1 MAVVDELLA
10 IGEEDR
16 RKKQFLQDNPLFG
29 MEPYHEVR
37 PTYSNRYTETL
48 GSLLEPL
55 MTKSDAGPLD
65 LNFWTGLLSTP
76 LVKSMRPREEP
87 TKMEYAFSG
96 VPFTPGL
103 GVAPSLAKTAA
114 KRFIPEFDPSRRTFL
129 KTSATVGALTGL
141 GIGLGKKIAT
151 KTAGA
156 MEGLGK
162 ELSDLILGS
171 DSMIDVN
178 SAFRK
183 FEGIGHY
190 LGNIRQA
197 ANDLQLD
204 YTNIGKGKAAEWE
217 DLDSLQKME
226 DHIGIGDEGLIES
239 QRVGDAKLVIRA
251 MEEGKPYGHTDISG
265 VIGNE
270 YKQHVKWADEL
281 DWQDVP
287 GIHDQLETVGLNQS
301 PYDYDLAV
309 DDITN
314 FELNRHIKHEGDRL
328 GNLADNT
335 LWGTRYFK
343 NTINRLNHLEKT
355 DPELF
360 IKLLDEQIEAAKKNA
375 RVHKTGRSGVKLDF
389 VQDVRDAPSYRGAF
403 QPERSKRLPMHGV
416 GDVRFSSAED
426 ALKQLMDIRSRVK
439 LPDKPKPKKKDDV
452 SIVQRVLDPLGYTR
466 MKAPYEK

>member
-55 MTKSDAGPLD
+55 MTKPDAGPLD
-65 LNFWTGLLSTP
+65 INFWTGLLSTP

-103 GVAPSLAKTAA
+103 GVAPSLGRAAA
-114 KRFIPEFDPSRRTFL
+114 KRFVPEFDPSRRQFL

-141 GIGLGKKIAT
+141 GIPLAKKALT
-151 KTAGA
+151 KSTGA

-162 ELSDLILGS
+162 ELSDLILES
-171 DSMIDVN
+171 DSMIDV
-178 SAFRK
+178 SGVFRK

-190 LGNIRQA
+190 LGNMRQA

-204 YTNIGKGKAAEWE
+204 YTSIGKGKPSEWK

-226 DHIGIGDEGLIES
+226 DHIGIGDESLIEA

-281 DWQDVP
+281 DPKDVP
-287 GIHDQLETVGLNQS
+287 FMDENISSADRLGYGVDETI
-301 PYDYDLAV
+301 
-309 DDITN
+309 DI
-314 FELNRHIKHEGDRL
+314 ELNRHIKHEGDLL
-328 GNLADNT
+328 GNFADNT

-360 IKLLDEQIEAAKKNA
+360 IELLDEQIEIAKNNV
-375 RVHKTGRSGVKLDF
+375 RVHGKTGRSGVKLDF
-389 VQDVRDAPSYRGAF
+389 VARVDEDLYRGAF
-403 QPERSKRLPMHGV
+403 HPEEAKRTPMHGV
-416 GDVRFSSAED
+416 GDPRFSHAEE

-466 MKAPYEK
+466 IKAPYEK

>member
-1 MAVVDELLA
+1 
-10 IGEEDR
+10 
-16 RKKQFLQDNPLFG
+16 

-37 PTYSNRYTETL
+37 PTYSNRYTEAA

-55 MTKSDAGPLD
+55 MTKPDAGPLD
-65 LNFWTGLLSTP
+65 INFWTGLLSTP

-103 GVAPSLAKTAA
+103 GVAPSLGRAAA
-114 KRFIPEFDPSRRTFL
+114 KRFVPEFDPSRRQFL

-151 KTAGA
+151 KTTGA

-171 DSMIDVN
+171 DSMIDV
-178 SAFRK
+178 SGVFRK

-190 LGNIRQA
+190 LGNMRQA

-226 DHIGIGDEGLIES
+226 DHIGIGDESLIEA
-239 QRVGDAKLVIRA
+239 QRVGDAKFIISA

-287 GIHDQLETVGLNQS
+287 GIDDQLETVGLNQS

-328 GNLADNT
+328 GNFADNT

-360 IKLLDEQIEAAKKNA
+360 IKLLDEQIEIAKNNA
-375 RVHKTGRSGVKLDF
+375 RVHGETGRSGVKLDF
-389 VQDVRDAPSYRGAF
+389 VQDVIDAPPYIGAF
-403 QPERSKRLPMHGV
+403 QPDKAKRTPMHGV
-416 GDVRFSSAED
+416 GDPRYSHAEE

-439 LPDKPKPKKKDDV
+439 LPDKPKPKKKDDDV